1 MTYFPFYYDITD
13 KTFLIIGGG
22 PVAHEKVDRLRRFTQ
37 DIIVI
42 APETEIEGTRTEN
55 PCRCAGR
62 VQILCKEYEEADL
75 SLGDYVVAATGIREV
90 DRKVAGDCRR
100 RGIPVNVVDDQA
112 YCDFIFPS
120 IVKRDNLTVAIST
133 FGSSPA
139 YAMQLRKEIE
149 MILPDQIG
157 PILTRMGDL
166 RREVSERI
174 TDQKAR
180 AAAYRVI
187 LAALIESENR
197 LSDDK
202 IEEMVDEM
210 ARSATALEE

>member
-1 MTYFPFYYDITD
+1 
-13 KTFLIIGGG
+13 
-22 PVAHEKVDRLRRFTQ
+22 
-37 DIIVI
+37 
-42 APETEIEGTRTEN
+42 
-55 PCRCAGR
+55 
-62 VQILCKEYEEADL
+62 
-75 SLGDYVVAATGIREV
+75 
-90 DRKVAGDCRR
+90 
-100 RGIPVNVVDDQA
+100 
-112 YCDFIFPS
+112 
-120 IVKRDNLTVAIST
+120 
-133 FGSSPA
+133 
-139 YAMQLRKEIE
+139 